1 MPPNTAALARARR
14 ASLAGRRS
22 ILVAPRDPACP
33 VGSIAVQPV
42 AIQPVAIQ
50 PVAIQP
56 VGIQPVEAAAAVAE
70 DGTVLLKRL
79 DVPKE
84 AGSRA
89 SVPTAT
95 RNTAAVARARR
106 STLAGRQGGKLSV
119 DHRRSIQIAQLPPI
133 EVPEVM
139 VAPLQL
145 MRKMS
150 SAVVDATNGALN
162 KMASQSESV
171 ASYFELVS
179 PREPA
184 PVLTGALLIY
194 KGWGSWGALSAPAPC
209 LFVSSL
215 LVFELVVRRASQ

>member
-33 VGSIAVQPV
+33 VGSIAV
-42 AIQPVAIQ
+42 QPVAIQ

-171 ASYFELVS
+171 ASFFELVS